1 MISNRFRFVYYLRS
15 SFQGTKEQSRSRDQR
30 QCRQHWPH
38 LGPSILRWRYCLPRR
53 HCSRPVITIGIFSS
67 QNVKIH
73 NRLFWKDPQSE
84 IQKKHTTSKISRCPR
99 RKRHSDV
106 FFFAR
111 VSSVSERYD
120 SRNTCAPTTR
130 ARTNQCGM
138 ELGTLVQVHAITC
151 NASHRQLPPIS
162 AVDLLAAS
170 TKMVVTRC
178 RNATRRL
185 RTMEATTNTNS
196 TAIPQKLNSSKHA
209 LGKSAKTYNGGKTL
223 SLDIDSLDHWLVA
236 GESGI
241 VCHGLGHAL
250 SSAI

>member
-1 MISNRFRFVYYLRS
+1 MRNPNNCFDDKEEVRNFMISNRFRFVYYLRS

-106 FFFAR
+106 FFFA
-111 VSSVSERYD
+111 
-120 SRNTCAPTTR
+120 
-130 ARTNQCGM
+130 
-138 ELGTLVQVHAITC
+138 
-151 NASHRQLPPIS
+151 
-162 AVDLLAAS
+162 
-170 TKMVVTRC
+170 
-178 RNATRRL
+178 
-185 RTMEATTNTNS
+185 
-196 TAIPQKLNSSKHA
+196 
-209 LGKSAKTYNGGKTL
+209 
-223 SLDIDSLDHWLVA
+223 
-236 GESGI
+236 ESIFG
-241 VCHGLGHAL
+241 VREV
-250 SSAI
+250 